1 MKYIDNI
8 RYFQYFCKNEI
19 FINMKNIKNKPMIE
33 YLDIDE
39 RFYIEND
46 RVKLHL
52 NETSIPQEG
61 TWEDVWGDVIK
72 IIEKAKQY
80 DEEHNINKI
89 HK

>member
-1 MKYIDNI
+1 
-8 RYFQYFCKNEI
+8 
-19 FINMKNIKNKPMIE
+19 MIE